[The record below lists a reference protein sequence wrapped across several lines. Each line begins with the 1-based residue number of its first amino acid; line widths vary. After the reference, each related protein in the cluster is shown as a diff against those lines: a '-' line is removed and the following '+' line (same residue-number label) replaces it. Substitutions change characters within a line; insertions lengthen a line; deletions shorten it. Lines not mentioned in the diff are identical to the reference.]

1 MIEIIRRQNRFKKR
15 KLFQHSSSKTAA
27 ANAVAAVL
35 ALAAYLAFQLVFTTT
50 ILRWSKS
57 KL

>member
-1 MIEIIRRQNRFKKR
+1 MNYFKTR
-15 KLFQHSSSKTAA
+15 KSFQHSSSKAAA

-50 ILRWSKS
+50 ILRWSKG

>member
-1 MIEIIRRQNRFKKR
+1 MTT
-15 KLFQHSSSKTAA
+15 KLFRQDKKIVSTFIIKAAA

-50 ILRWSKS
+50 ILRWSKG